1 VVEEWCARIRKI
13 MGELN
18 LIRSPEVFRVLKG
31 GGNEI
36 GKINR
41 LLSEKHNICQI

>member
-1 VVEEWCARIRKI
+1 

-18 LIRSPEVFRVLKG
+18 LICSPEVFRKEE
-31 GGNEI
+31 GNEMGEI
-36 GKINR
+36 TR